1 MTSRSPRPSA
11 RCALRRAGGW
21 RSSRSSCSNEIP
33 ALLLLRQ
40 ATGRGE
46 EAARRRKSIHLQRVR
61 GDRQEA
67 GQGFVCQTR
76 RVARQAQAAAIVA
89 LLALI
94 LLCLAWELWLAP
106 LRPGGSWLALKALP
120 LALPLSGI
128 FSGKRYTYQWSSM
141 LILGYLAEGAT
152 RAWTDRGASQLAA
165 AAEIVLSLAF
175 FAAAVA
181 FARLSRGR

>member
-1 MTSRSPRPSA
+1 M
-11 RCALRRAGGW
+11 
-21 RSSRSSCSNEIP
+21 
-33 ALLLLRQ
+33 
-40 ATGRGE
+40 
-46 EAARRRKSIHLQRVR
+46 
-61 GDRQEA
+61 
-67 GQGFVCQTR
+67 
-76 RVARQAQAAAIVA
+76 ARQAQAAAIVA

-152 RAWTDRGASQLAA
+152 RAWTETGMSRTLAL
-165 AAEIVLSLAF
+165 AELLLSVVF
-175 FAAAVA
+175 FAAAVSY
-181 FARLSRGR
+181 ARATRAAA